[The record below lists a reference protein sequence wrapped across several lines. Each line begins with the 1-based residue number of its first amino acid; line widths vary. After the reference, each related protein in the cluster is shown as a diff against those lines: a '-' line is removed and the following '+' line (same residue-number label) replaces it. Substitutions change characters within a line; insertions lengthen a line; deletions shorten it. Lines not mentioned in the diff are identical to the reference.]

1 MNDRRAFQK
10 IAFLDTNTL
19 HYIRI
24 YLEYAKKKDLFPWGI
39 EDEAAEKDAAIKNV
53 NDIEEI
59 NLRKSLKRGLETVY
73 WLSAQDLQVQY
84 APVSEL
90 ELLTARTR
98 GRAIL
103 SAAKEGVPDR
113 IWSRFQEKEIRERV
127 GPTELMEIKDKVD
140 KLTSMLEE
148 ARVAVKANHSG
159 QTSDALEL
167 AKDINGLV
175 YMEAMDSVIYAN
187 ALVAQAKYLFTAD
200 GYLKETVNYI
210 HNPCGKPR
218 YEEIRRQ
225 LQKLI
230 CQIILGNPDDVELPS
245 AHTVT
250 ANGTLSPDL
259 RVPGANSS
267 S

>member
-10 IAFLDTNTL
+10 VAFLDTNTL
-19 HYIRI
+19 HYIGI
-24 YLEYAKKKDLFPWGI
+24 YLEYSKDRDLFPWDFEDATKEKETAIGI
-39 EDEAAEKDAAIKNV
+39 V
-53 NDIEEI
+53 NNIEEAG
-59 NLRKSLKRGLETVY
+59 LRKSLRKGLETV
-73 WLSAQDLQVQY
+73 DLLLTQGIQVQY

-90 ELLTARTR
+90 ELLTGRTK

-103 SAAKEGVPDR
+103 SAAEEGVPDR

-140 KLTSMLEE
+140 RLTSMLEE